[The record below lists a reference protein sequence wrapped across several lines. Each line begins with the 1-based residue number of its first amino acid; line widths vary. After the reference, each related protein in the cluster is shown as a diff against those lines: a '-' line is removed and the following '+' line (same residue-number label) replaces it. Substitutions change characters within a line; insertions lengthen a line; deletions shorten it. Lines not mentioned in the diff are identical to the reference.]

1 MRIWSVHGSA
11 PKIPICSDDSRG
23 SSPWRRISSTI
34 ASMYDGVTMMIRGPK
49 SAISRTWR
57 SVMPP
62 ETGTTVQP
70 SFSAP

>member
-1 MRIWSVHGSA
+1 MMMSGWKS
-11 PKIPICSDDSRG
+11 
-23 SSPWRRISSTI
+23 RIS
-34 ASMYDGVTMMIRGPK
+34 V
-49 SAISRTWR
+49 TWR

>member
-1 MRIWSVHGSA
+1 MMTSGWKS
-11 PKIPICSDDSRG
+11 
-23 SSPWRRISSTI
+23 RIS
-34 ASMYDGVTMMIRGPK
+34 VTC
-49 SAISRTWR
+49 R

>member
-1 MRIWSVHGSA
+1 MMMSGS
-11 PKIPICSDDSRG
+11 KSL
-23 SSPWRRISSTI
+23 ISCTC
-34 ASMYDGVTMMIRGPK
+34 
-49 SAISRTWR
+49 R